1 MPVVAVGWGEGD
13 PAPSSSLLTAPSPPV
28 LPPRCPPQPRDR
40 SPWPLAASLSP
51 HCPSSRLPAIRAPRG
66 PTARGPVGGRM
77 RTFGVS
83 SAWGLQEGRG
93 HVGVIFWG
101 RCTPLGH
108 PSPHQH
114 WPPRQ
119 GWFRGHR
126 PAPCAHV
133 PCPQSPFQGAGPL
146 RNSAP
151 GKEQHQPR
159 AANTHSPMLSP
170 CCLQPP
176 EPKFISPRQ
185 EMRLEL
191 QPQTQHG
198 RKTKVETLQTPL
210 VGRRGSPHR
219 GAAKCSLCEPGHG
232 HGLSWMLQEEMG
244 TVPVSLASPRG
255 SSETPEPT
263 APP

>member
-51 HCPSSRLPAIRAPRG
+51 HCPSSRLPAIRAPQEPAAG
-66 PTARGPVGGRM
+66 GPVGGRM
-77 RTFGVS
+77 RTFGMS

-101 RCTPLGH
+101 RSTPLGH

-151 GKEQHQPR
+151 GKEQHQPG
-159 AANTHSPMLSP
+159 AANTQPDAFPLLSP
-170 CCLQPP
+170 PP
-176 EPKFISPRQ
+176 RAQIHLPAAGE
-185 EMRLEL
+185 EA
-191 QPQTQHG
+191 
-198 RKTKVETLQTPL
+198 
-210 VGRRGSPHR
+210 
-219 GAAKCSLCEPGHG
+219 GAAAPHAAREEDEGGDPADTFSGWMQFPPQRCSQ
-232 HGLSWMLQEEMG
+232 ML
-244 TVPVSLASPRG
+244 PL
-255 SSETPEPT
+255 
-263 APP
+263 